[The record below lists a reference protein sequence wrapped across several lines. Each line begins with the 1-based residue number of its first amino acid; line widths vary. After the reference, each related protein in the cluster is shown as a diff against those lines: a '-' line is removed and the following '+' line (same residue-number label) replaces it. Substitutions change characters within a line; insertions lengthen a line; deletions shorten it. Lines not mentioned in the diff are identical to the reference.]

1 MKHHCE
7 KNYGTYQL
15 FENEFGF
22 VANKKKYLVKAKK
35 IKYWISSL
43 QIIYKSPIFSAVYS
57 LFIHDS

>member
-22 VANKKKYLVKAKK
+22 VANKKK
-35 IKYWISSL
+35 
-43 QIIYKSPIFSAVYS
+43 IFGQGQKN
-57 LFIHDS
+57 